1 MYVVFIKVKFENP
14 LGLSPQTQTTAL
26 NDTNSLLHKMLP
38 TIEEC
43 PDEECLWWVLLDD
56 FEIELGESAEP
67 YIARFKKQNFK
78 LLE

>member
-1 MYVVFIKVKFENP
+1 
-14 LGLSPQTQTTAL
+14 
-26 NDTNSLLHKMLP
+26 MLP
-38 TIEEC
+38 TIDEC

-67 YIARFKKQNFK
+67 YIARFKEQNFK